1 MGTSR
6 RISSPWD
13 IAVENL
19 IWQVRQ
25 FATLEKIES
34 ESQLRDRF
42 KRALEQ
48 AYTRGRQDGERMERE
63 YPRSK
68 ANDGQ

>member
-1 MGTSR
+1 MSS

-13 IAVENL
+13 VPVENL
-19 IWQVRQ
+19 LMQIRQ
-25 FATLEKIES
+25 FLPSTQDTFTEDK
-34 ESQLRDRF
+34 LRPRL

-68 ANDGQ
+68 ATP